1 MRNKKYLSQVQY
13 NSWHESIFLGT
24 TNLVV
29 LLIISFYII
38 VPNNPVAS
46 RRNYRVMENLF
57 KFSVVT
63 KHKKNIDLIDS
74 WVWLP
79 SRKMSDFSAL
89 LDYVCNIIENTVSCL
104 IFMKCIVIRTA
115 VISAV
120 PYWKNREK
128 FFNDWYGYYLN
139 K

>member
-74 WVWLP
+74 
-79 SRKMSDFSAL
+79 
-89 LDYVCNIIENTVSCL
+89 
-104 IFMKCIVIRTA
+104 
-115 VISAV
+115 
-120 PYWKNREK
+120 
-128 FFNDWYGYYLN
+128 
-139 K
+139 